1 MRIYHGTE
9 PAIIFTKCEDSYI
22 EMKLFD
28 EIVHKWQSKHI
39 VIRYTN
45 FL

>member
-1 MRIYHGTE
+1 MSINHGTE
-9 PAIIFTKCEDSYI
+9 PAIIYTKFEESYF

-39 VIRYTN
+39 VISYTK
-45 FL
+45 F